1 MAAKDKIAPTLLG
14 LAVAANYAVH
24 KTGWAD
30 TVCING
36 RRLFHTNHPA
46 GKAAAVVAGLTFA
59 GWFLP
64 HFVNG
69 PLMRSDASD

>member
-30 TVCING
+30 TICING
-36 RRLFHTNHPA
+36 RRLLHTDTPA
-46 GKAAAVVAGLTFA
+46 GKVAAVGLGLWFA